1 MHDMFERDI
10 AFAPGL
16 ALSNR
21 RTGAI
26 GYEMSNGGSIIGYVS
41 RRDIAETIRFCP
53 EADNPSDEDRAGFR
67 HYMTPP
73 NVKTRSSIGNMP

>member
-26 GYEMSNGGSIIGYVS
+26 DYEMSNGGSIIGYFS
-41 RRDIAETIRFCP
+41 RRDIAETIRFFP
-53 EADNPSDEDRAGFR
+53 EGAGFR
-67 HYMTPP
+67 HYMNPP
-73 NVKTRSSIGNMP
+73 DVKTRSSTGSMP